1 MFSPSDHKVN
11 SRNVQVTK
19 WNPIVSL
26 HACDRLVQL
35 LVRWRLTLALVP
47 LLHRQ
52 TGLIQKKK
60 KRRGYV
66 FVPARLKSARQS
78 TTNELIVE
86 GTNNIDNKVARC
98 TLGHY
103 WADRKQQA
111 GGSEARGRGQ
121 ELTDWLLHCVWK
133 WSYYSS
139 FITMFSAISH
149 YQTTNCLISRI
160 YQYPN
165 HIFFFFTF

>member
-1 MFSPSDHKVN
+1 MWSAGAAACQMAFNPCIGTSTASPDWPHSK
-11 SRNVQVTK
+11 
-19 WNPIVSL
+19 
-26 HACDRLVQL
+26 
-35 LVRWRLTLALVP
+35 
-47 LLHRQ
+47 
-52 TGLIQKKK
+52 KKK

-165 HIFFFFTF
+165 HIFFFFYLLRTTDCWFSVTSKSQQGRKSKTG